1 MSPRTGRPK
10 SDNPKDI
17 RFCIRLDAETY
28 AKLKER
34 SKRKWRSD
42 TKSNRVEIDAVR
54 KYKEAAPEFSP
65 GAASSLGIKTCE
77 EGKHETIVQAQL

>member
-34 SKRKWRSD
+34 SKLESLTVTGAIRKAINQFLE
-42 TKSNRVEIDAVR
+42 K
-54 KYKEAAPEFSP
+54 KK
-65 GAASSLGIKTCE
+65 
-77 EGKHETIVQAQL
+77 